1 MEIENTMSTKR
12 KYDDDHQTKTI
23 DNNDQTIIKK
33 AKNKKN
39 VRFDDVTVYYFARSQ
54 GFVSVPSQGTVT
66 LGLYCFF
73 LFIYLLF
80 IDSFRYA
87 S

>member
-12 KYDDDHQTKTI
+12 KYDDDHQTKPI
-23 DNNDQTIIKK
+23 DNNDQTTIKK

-66 LGLYCFF
+66 LGLYWFF
-73 LFIYLLF
+73 FIYLLF
-80 IDSFRYA
+80 IDFFRYA

>member
-1 MEIENTMSTKR
+1 MSTKR
-12 KYDDDHQTKTI
+12 KYDNRTNESEI
-23 DNNDQTIIKK
+23 NNHEQITVKK
-33 AKNKKN
+33 SKKKKN

-66 LGLYCFF
+66 LGLYFNK
-73 LFIYLLF
+73 ILLF
-80 IDSFRYA
+80 ISRNSLRYG

>member
-12 KYDDDHQTKTI
+12 KYDDDHQTKPI
-23 DNNDQTIIKK
+23 DNNDQTTIKK

-66 LGLYCFF
+66 LGLYLKFVFISNFF
-73 LFIYLLF
+73 DLKFF
-80 IDSFRYA
+80 
-87 S
+87 

>member
-12 KYDDDHQTKTI
+12 KYDDDQTSNSI
-23 DNNDQTIIKK
+23 DNNNDQTVIKK

-66 LGLYCFF
+66 LGMY
-73 LFIYLLF
+73 IYLLF
-80 IDSFRYA
+80 IL
-87 S
+87 